1 MTSRDTSQPAP
12 RWRCVAPGVWH
23 RDAVTAASPSTLVR
37 CEAGRFVMRVGG
49 GPWLPAGDTL
59 LAATEHAGGHAAAA
73 ELRAAIGEDR
83 TGPCAQC
90 ARLAA
95 TAAKE
100 SGR

>member
-12 RWRCVAPGVWH
+12 TWQCLPTGGWVRQPPRGSV
-23 RDAVTAASPSTLVR
+23 VTALVR
-37 CEAGRFVMRVGG
+37 RDAGRFVMRVGG